1 MRFRF
6 LSKRK
11 KIKPDLFFLHLPP
24 FRSFQANY
32 FCCFGVSNSV
42 VLSTLTPNSDPIP
55 PRDFLG
61 LRSLCVHLA
70 RLFFFSPPT
79 CCKSL
84 ILAIGT
90 CVQASESFSLL
101 HILQVFGGEH
111 LLYLQEI

>member
-1 MRFRF
+1 M
-6 LSKRK
+6 
-11 KIKPDLFFLHLPP
+11 
-24 FRSFQANY
+24 
-32 FCCFGVSNSV
+32 
-42 VLSTLTPNSDPIP
+42 VLSTTTPNSDPIP
-55 PRDFLG
+55 PGGFFG

-70 RLFFFSPPT
+70 RLFFSPPT

-90 CVQASESFSLL
+90 CVQAPESSLP